1 MDISSVDKLYLVVL
15 FVIPGF
21 IGMKVYG
28 IAVAGDKLD
37 ASKAIVDAVAFSC
50 LNYAMFSWLIYW
62 AQTSNLRLDYPVA
75 YVACW
80 VFVLLFAPILC
91 AAALVALRRSKFIA
105 RWLPHPTGKAWDYIF
120 SQREWFYLIITLKS
134 GKRLGAAYGPGS
146 FASSFPC
153 EEQIYVEEVWDIDD
167 AQGFTSV
174 HTNSRGMLISG
185 ANIESIEFIGPY
197 HEPEQADDEAS
208 AGNWA
213 GRVSTP
219 GEEGIPAGRG
229 EQSGRGVPTGHGQD
243 AATAAAAEQDQQV
256 VRQRGSA

>member
-1 MDISSVDKLYLVVL
+1 MGACVDISSVDKLYLVVL

-21 IGMKVYG
+21 IGMKFYG

-50 LNYAMFSWLIYW
+50 FNYAVFSWLIYW
-62 AQTSNLRLDYPVA
+62 VQTSDLKHAHPVF

-91 AAALVALRRSKFIA
+91 AAALVWLRRSKLVA

-120 SQREWFYLIITLKS
+120 SQREQFYLIITLKS
-134 GKRLGAAYGPGS
+134 GKRIGAAYGPQS

-153 EEQIYVEEVWDIDD
+153 EEQIYVEQVWDIDD
-167 AQGFTSV
+167 AQGFMSA
-174 HTNSRGMLISG
+174 HTNSRGMLVSG
-185 ANIESIEFIGPY
+185 ANIESIEFIGPN
-197 HEPEQADDEAS
+197 HESEQTDDEAS
-208 AGNWA
+208 TGNCT

-219 GEEGIPAGRG
+219 AEGIPAGG
-229 EQSGRGVPTGHGQD
+229 EQGGRRIPAGNGQD
-243 AATAAAAEQDQQV
+243 AASPAAAEQDQQV
-256 VRQRGSA
+256 VL

>member
-1 MDISSVDKLYLVVL
+1 MDISGVDKLYLVVL

-21 IGMKVYG
+21 IGMKFYG

-37 ASKAIVDAVAFSC
+37 ASKAVVDAIAFSC

-62 AQTSNLRLDYPVA
+62 VQTSNLKFDYPVA

-91 AAALVALRRSKFIA
+91 AAALIALRHSKMVA

-120 SQREWFYLIITLKS
+120 SRREQFYLIITLKS

-153 EEQIYVEEVWDIDD
+153 EEQIYVEEVWDVDE
-167 AQGFTSV
+167 AQGFTRV

-197 HEPEQADDEAS
+197 HEPEQANDEAS
-208 AGNWA
+208 TGNWT
-213 GRVSTP
+213 GRVSTD
-219 GEEGIPAGRG
+219 GKARLSTDGDESGGRLPAGDW
-229 EQSGRGVPTGHGQD
+229 QD
-243 AATAAAAEQDQQV
+243 AAAPAAAEQG
-256 VRQRGSA
+256 R